1 MSASDD
7 LTWNVLGKQFCS
19 FKVTVGK
26 EQSFCKNQ
34 YNVSGLCNRSSCPLA
49 NSRYATVREEN
60 GVVYL
65 LTKTIERSHLPSRLW
80 ERQRLPRNYMKAL
93 EQISE
98 TLEFHPTYLQHKCKQ
113 RLTKVHQYLIRVR
126 RLAQRKST
134 QPKLIGVKKKV
145 ERREVTRE
153 TKALAAAKLDRSIK
167 SELLERLKNGTYGD
181 IYNFPMSQYDKA
193 LSEVEKGVEV
203 EEEEDEDFESGK
215 VEYVEGLEESDD
227 EELDME
233 DMQGGGAWTERGG
246 GYLKKQQPLP
256 HKLRT
261 GRPLGGDG
269 ANISVEYEHEMETES
284 FKNDDITF
292 NW

>member
-1 MSASDD
+1 M
-7 LTWNVLGKQFCS
+7 
-19 FKVTVGK
+19 
-26 EQSFCKNQ
+26 
-34 YNVSGLCNRSSCPLA
+34 
-49 NSRYATVREEN
+49 
-60 GVVYL
+60 
-65 LTKTIERSHLPSRLW
+65 
-80 ERQRLPRNYMKAL
+80 
-93 EQISE
+93 
-98 TLEFHPTYLQHKCKQ
+98 
-113 RLTKVHQYLIRVR
+113 
-126 RLAQRKST
+126 
-134 QPKLIGVKKKV
+134 
-145 ERREVTRE
+145 TRE

-203 EEEEDEDFESGK
+203 EEEEDKDFEPGK

>member
-1 MSASDD
+1 M
-7 LTWNVLGKQFCS
+7 
-19 FKVTVGK
+19 
-26 EQSFCKNQ
+26 
-34 YNVSGLCNRSSCPLA
+34 
-49 NSRYATVREEN
+49 
-60 GVVYL
+60 
-65 LTKTIERSHLPSRLW
+65 
-80 ERQRLPRNYMKAL
+80 
-93 EQISE
+93 
-98 TLEFHPTYLQHKCKQ
+98 
-113 RLTKVHQYLIRVR
+113 
-126 RLAQRKST
+126 
-134 QPKLIGVKKKV
+134 
-145 ERREVTRE
+145 ERREAARE
-153 TKALAAAKLDRSIK
+153 TKALSAAKLDRSIK

-203 EEEEDEDFESGK
+203 EEEEDEQDFESGK

-233 DMQGGGAWTERGG
+233 DMLGGGAWTERRGR
-246 GYLKKQQPLP
+246 YLKKQQPLP

-269 ANISVEYEHEMETES
+269 ANLSVEYEHEHEMEMES